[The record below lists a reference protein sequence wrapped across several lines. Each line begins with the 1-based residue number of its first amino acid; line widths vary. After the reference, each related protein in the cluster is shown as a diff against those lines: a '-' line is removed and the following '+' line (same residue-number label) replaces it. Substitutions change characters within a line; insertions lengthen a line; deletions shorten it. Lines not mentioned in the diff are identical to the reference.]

1 LFVLNLFLEL
11 IYNKEIINII
21 SEKISIDF
29 LESLNVKL
37 LVDKAYK
44 DKILK
49 KEFSNIFDLNNF
61 LSL

>member
-1 LFVLNLFLEL
+1 M
-11 IYNKEIINII
+11 YNKKIIKII
-21 SEKISIDF
+21 SKKISIDF

-37 LVDKAYK
+37 LVDNAYK
-44 DKILK
+44 NKVLK